1 MCGKTLKSARW
12 MRGTTGLALIVAT
25 GLIVGGCSAANLT
38 DFEFPVFGL
47 LKKSD
52 QEAEDPATTASIP
65 RSSQR
70 LGVQ

>member
-1 MCGKTLKSARW
+1 MRGKTLKSVRW
-12 MRGTTGLALIVAT
+12 ARGTTGLALIVVA

-38 DFEFPVFGL
+38 GFEFPVFGL

-52 QEAEDPATTASIP
+52 QDAEDPATTASIP

-70 LGVQ
+70 LGMQ